1 MLKQFFKYTKNY
13 KKEWCIGYFCCVL
26 EAVFEI
32 MIPTLMSK
40 IIDIGV
46 GNKDYHYIF
55 KIGFIILLLSIF
67 SFIFG
72 RGCSNNFSKFGNG
85 FAAEIRDAEY
95 VKIQSFAF
103 SNMDHFTTPSLI
115 TRLTSDVTVIQNAIT
130 PGVRSIFRAPI
141 MLISGVIMATLMS
154 KELAIVFF
162 VAVPIL
168 FILLYLIVKSLPP
181 IYHKMQRTLD
191 VLNRVTQ
198 ENLTAIRVVK
208 AYARED
214 YEAAKF
220 ENVNQDLKEVSTLAY
235 SISMLN
241 SPAMQLVMYG
251 TIISL
256 VWFGGNLV
264 ISENLMVGQLTGF
277 LSYVLQIL
285 NSLMMISAV
294 FINLTK
300 AMESFH
306 RISEVLNEE
315 VELLDEG
322 DSNNQINEGSIRMEN
337 VFFKYS
343 KEAKEYVLEDVNL
356 SIRAGETIGILGG
369 TGASKTSLVQLI
381 PRLYD
386 ATKGTVYIDGIPVK
400 DYTLD
405 HLRDRVGIVLQKN
418 SLFSGTIAENLR
430 WGNETATLDELKQ
443 VCDIACASEFIE
455 QKEDGYDSYVD
466 EGGNN
471 FSGGQKQRLC
481 IARTLLKNP
490 KILIF
495 DDSTSALDMNT
506 EKTLYENLKTYYPDT
521 TKIIIA
527 QRISSV
533 SHADKIIILNDGVID
548 EIGGPDELLSHNK
561 IYQEIYYSQQKG
573 GVLND

>member
-85 FAAEIRDAEY
+85 FSAEIRDAEY

-220 ENVNQDLKEVSTLAY
+220 ENVNQNLKEVSTLAY

-405 HLRDRVGIVLQKN
+405 HLRDRVGMVLQKN

>member
-46 GNKDYHYIF
+46 GNKDYQYIF

-141 MLISGVIMATLMS
+141 MLISGIIMATLMS

-251 TIISL
+251 TIIFL

-322 DSNNQINEGSIRMEN
+322 NSNNQINEGSIRMEN

-386 ATKGTVYIDGIPVK
+386 ATKGTVYIDDIPVK

-405 HLRDRVGIVLQKN
+405 HLRDSVGMVLQKN

>member
-26 EAVFEI
+26 EALFEI

-46 GNKDYHYIF
+46 GNKDYNYII

-72 RGCSNNFSKFGNG
+72 RGCSDNFSKFGNG
-85 FAAEIRDAEY
+85 FATEIRDAEY
-95 VKIQSFAF
+95 RKIQSFAF

-115 TRLTSDVTVIQNAIT
+115 TRLTSDVTIIQNAIT

-141 MLISGVIMATLMS
+141 MLISGVIMATIMS

-162 VAVPIL
+162 VAIPIL
-168 FILLYLIVKSLPP
+168 FVLLFFIVKSLAP

-191 VLNRVTQ
+191 ILNRVTQ

-220 ENVNQDLKEVSTLAY
+220 ETVNHDLKEISTFAY

-264 ISENLMVGQLTGF
+264 ITENLMVGQLTGF

-322 DSNNQINEGSIRMEN
+322 NPINHINEGSVRMDH
-337 VFFKYS
+337 VSFKYS
-343 KEAKEYVLEDVNL
+343 KNAKEYVLENIDL
-356 SIRAGETIGILGG
+356 SIKAGETIGILGG
-369 TGASKTSLVQLI
+369 TGSSKTSLVQLI

-386 ATKGTVYIDGIPVK
+386 ATKGMVFIDDIPVK
-400 DYTLD
+400 DYSLS
-405 HLRDRVGIVLQKN
+405 HLRDNVGMVLQKN
-418 SLFSGTIAENLR
+418 TLFSGTITENLR
-430 WGNETATLDELKQ
+430 WGNESASLDDIKK

-455 QKEDGYDSYVD
+455 QKENDYESYVD

-533 SHADKIIILNDGVID
+533 SHADKIIILNDGMID
-548 EIGGPDELLSHNK
+548 EIGSPETLLSHNE
-561 IYQEIYYSQQKG
+561 IFQEIYYSQQKG

>member
-46 GNKDYHYIF
+46 GNKDYQYIF

-141 MLISGVIMATLMS
+141 MLISGIIMATLMS

-405 HLRDRVGIVLQKN
+405 HLRDRVGMVLQKN

-481 IARTLLKNP
+481 IARTLLKHP

>member
-1 MLKQFFKYTKNY
+1 MLRNFYRYTKNY
-13 KKEWCIGYFCCVL
+13 KKEWFIGFICCVL

-32 MIPTLMSK
+32 MIPTYMSK
-40 IIDIGV
+40 IIDIGI
-46 GNKDYHYIF
+46 GNRDIQYI
-55 KIGFIILLLSIF
+55 IRIGGFILILSIF
-67 SFIFG
+67 SFVFG

-95 VKIQSFAF
+95 LKIQSFAF

-115 TRLTSDVTVIQNAIT
+115 TRLTSDVTIIQNAIV
-130 PGVRSIFRAPI
+130 PGIRSIFRAPI
-141 MLISGVIMATLMS
+141 LLISGIVMATMMS
-154 KELAIVFF
+154 RELAVVFF
-162 VAVPIL
+162 IAVPIL
-168 FILLYLIVKSLPP
+168 GTLLFFIVKSLAP
-181 IYHKMQRTLD
+181 IYHRMQRIYD

-198 ENLTAIRVVK
+198 ENLRAIRVVK

-214 YEAAKF
+214 YESVKF
-220 ENVNQDLKEVSTLAY
+220 ESVNGELKDVSILAY

-241 SPAMQLVMYG
+241 APAMQLVMYG
-251 TIISL
+251 TIVSL

-264 ISENLMVGQLTGF
+264 ITDHLMVGQLTGF

-285 NSLMMISAV
+285 NSLMLISAV

-300 AMESFH
+300 AMESFR
-306 RISEVLNEE
+306 RIAEVLDENI
-315 VELLDEG
+315 ELLDEG
-322 DSNNQINEGSIRMEN
+322 DSNHKIVKGLVRLEN
-337 VFFKYS
+337 VSFKYS
-343 KEAKEYVLEDVNL
+343 KEAKEYVLEDINL
-356 SIRAGETIGILGG
+356 SIQAGETIGILGG
-369 TGASKTSLVQLI
+369 TGSSKTSLVQLI

-386 ATKGTVYIDGIPVK
+386 TTDGVVYIDDLPVQS
-400 DYTLD
+400 YPLS
-405 HLRDRVGIVLQKN
+405 HLRDRVGMVLQKN
-418 SLFSGTIAENLR
+418 TLFSGTIAENLR
-430 WGNETATLDELKQ
+430 WGNEDATLEEMKIAADT
-443 VCDIACASEFIE
+443 ACASEFIE
-455 QKEDGYDSYVD
+455 EKENGYDSYVE

-490 KILIF
+490 QILIF

-506 EKTLYENLKTYYPDT
+506 EKQLYDNLKTYHPHI

-533 SHADKIIILNDGVID
+533 IHADRIIILDDGKID
-548 EIGGPDELLSHNK
+548 DFGRPDELLLHNNIFK
-561 IYQEIYYSQQKG
+561 EIYNSQKKG

>member
-356 SIRAGETIGILGG
+356 FIRAGETIGILGG

-405 HLRDRVGIVLQKN
+405 HLRDRVGMVLQKN

-506 EKTLYENLKTYYPDT
+506 EKTLYENLKTYYPGT

>member
-168 FILLYLIVKSLPP
+168 FILLYLIVKGLPP

-198 ENLTAIRVVK
+198 ENLTVIRVVK

-481 IARTLLKNP
+481 IARTLLKHP

>member
-220 ENVNQDLKEVSTLAY
+220 ENVNQNLKEVSTLAY

-405 HLRDRVGIVLQKN
+405 HLRDRVGMVLQKN

-481 IARTLLKNP
+481 IARTLLKHP

>member
-55 KIGFIILLLSIF
+55 KIGLIILILSIF

-95 VKIQSFAF
+95 IKIQSFAF

-168 FILLYLIVKSLPP
+168 FVLLFLIVKSLPP

-220 ENVNQDLKEVSTLAY
+220 ENVNQDLKEISTLAY

-322 DSNNQINEGSIRMEN
+322 DSSNQINEGSIRMEN

-386 ATKGTVYIDGIPVK
+386 ATKGTVFIDDVPVK

-405 HLRDRVGIVLQKN
+405 HLRDRVGMVLQKN
-418 SLFSGTIAENLR
+418 SLFRGTIAENLR
-430 WGNETATLDELKQ
+430 WGNETATLDELKR

-455 QKEDGYDSYVD
+455 QKEGGYESYVD

-506 EKTLYENLKTYYPDT
+506 EKILYENLKTNYPDT

>member
-1 MLKQFFKYTKNY
+1 MLRTFYKYTKNY
-13 KKEWCIGYFCCVL
+13 KKEWLIGFICCVL

-32 MIPTLMSK
+32 MIPTYMSK
-40 IIDIGV
+40 IIDIGI
-46 GNKDYHYIF
+46 GNRDMQYII
-55 KIGFIILLLSIF
+55 KIGIFILVLSIF
-67 SFIFG
+67 SFVFG

-95 VKIQSFAF
+95 LKIQSFAF

-115 TRLTSDVTVIQNAIT
+115 TRLTSDVTIIQNAIV
-130 PGVRSIFRAPI
+130 PGIRSIFRAPI
-141 MLISGVIMATLMS
+141 LLISGIVMATMMS
-154 KELAIVFF
+154 QELAVVFF
-162 VAVPIL
+162 IAVPIL
-168 FILLYLIVKSLPP
+168 GTLLFFIVKNLAPL
-181 IYHKMQRTLD
+181 YHRMQRIYD

-198 ENLTAIRVVK
+198 ENLRAIRVVK

-214 YEAAKF
+214 YEYAKF
-220 ENVNQDLKEVSTLAY
+220 KSVNEELKEVSILAY

-241 SPAMQLVMYG
+241 APAMQLVMYG
-251 TIISL
+251 TIASL

-264 ISENLMVGQLTGF
+264 ITDHLMVGQLTGF

-285 NSLMMISAV
+285 NSLMLISAV

-306 RISEVLNEE
+306 RIAEVLDEKI
-315 VELLDEG
+315 ELLDEG
-322 DSNNQINEGSIRMEN
+322 DSKHKIVKGLVRMEN
-337 VFFKYS
+337 VSFKYS
-343 KEAKEYVLEDVNL
+343 KKAKEYVLEDINL
-356 SIRAGETIGILGG
+356 SIQSGETIGILGG
-369 TGASKTSLVQLI
+369 TGSSKTSLVQLI

-386 ATKGTVYIDGIPVK
+386 ATDGVVYIDDLPVQS
-400 DYTLD
+400 YPLS
-405 HLRDRVGIVLQKN
+405 HVRDRVGMVLQKN
-418 SLFSGTIAENLR
+418 TLFSGTIAENLR
-430 WGNETATLDELKQ
+430 WGNENATLEEMKAAADT
-443 VCDIACASEFIE
+443 ACASEFIE
-455 QKEDGYDSYVD
+455 EKENGYDYHVE

-490 KILIF
+490 QILIF

-506 EKTLYENLKTYYPDT
+506 EKKLYDNLKTYHPHI

-533 SHADKIIILNDGVID
+533 IHADRIIILDDGKID
-548 EIGGPDELLSHNK
+548 EIGTPDELLLHNK
-561 IYQEIYYSQQKG
+561 IFKEIYNSQKKG
-573 GVLND
+573 GVLNE

>member
-103 SNMDHFTTPSLI
+103 SNLDHFTTPSLI

-405 HLRDRVGIVLQKN
+405 HLRDRVGMVLQKN

>member
-356 SIRAGETIGILGG
+356 FIRAGETIGILGG

-386 ATKGTVYIDGIPVK
+386 ATKGTVYIDDIPVK

-405 HLRDRVGIVLQKN
+405 HLRDSVGMVLQKN

>member
-141 MLISGVIMATLMS
+141 MLISGIIMATLMS

-322 DSNNQINEGSIRMEN
+322 DSNNRINEGSIRMEN

-405 HLRDRVGIVLQKN
+405 HLRDRVGMVLQKN
-418 SLFSGTIAENLR
+418 SLFSGTVAENLR

>member
-405 HLRDRVGIVLQKN
+405 HLRDRVGMVLQKN

-506 EKTLYENLKTYYPDT
+506 EKALYENLKTYYPDT

-548 EIGGPDELLSHNK
+548 EIGGPDGLLSHNK

>member
-103 SNMDHFTTPSLI
+103 SNLDHFTTPSLI

-322 DSNNQINEGSIRMEN
+322 NSNNRIHEGSIRMEN

-405 HLRDRVGIVLQKN
+405 HLRDRVGMVLQKN

-481 IARTLLKNP
+481 IARTLLKHP

>member
-322 DSNNQINEGSIRMEN
+322 DSNNRINEGSIRMEN

-405 HLRDRVGIVLQKN
+405 HLRDRVGMVLQKN

-481 IARTLLKNP
+481 IARTLLKHP

>member
-1 MLKQFFKYTKNY
+1 MLRQFFKYTKNY
-13 KKEWCIGYFCCVL
+13 KKEWCIGYICCVL
-26 EAVFEI
+26 ESVFEI

-46 GNKDYHYIF
+46 GNKDYQYIF

-115 TRLTSDVTVIQNAIT
+115 TRLTSDVTVVQNAIT

-168 FILLYLIVKSLPP
+168 FVLLYLIVKSLPP

-220 ENVNQDLKEVSTLAY
+220 EAVNQDLKEVSTLAY
-235 SISMLN
+235 GISMLN

-264 ISENLMVGQLTGF
+264 ISEHLMVGQLTGF

-322 DSNNQINEGSIRMEN
+322 DPNNHINKGSVRMEN

-343 KEAKEYVLEDVNL
+343 KDAKEYVLEDINL

-386 ATKGTVYIDGIPVK
+386 ATKGTVYIDDIPVK

-405 HLRDRVGIVLQKN
+405 HLRDCVGMVLQKN

-430 WGNETATLDELKQ
+430 WGNETATLDELKR

-455 QKEDGYDSYVD
+455 QKEDGYESYVD

-506 EKTLYENLKTYYPDT
+506 EKTLYENLKTYYPDI

-533 SHADKIIILNDGVID
+533 SHADKIIILNDGMID
-548 EIGGPDELLSHNK
+548 EIGSPEELLSHNK

>member
-405 HLRDRVGIVLQKN
+405 HLRDRVGMVLQKN

>member
-405 HLRDRVGIVLQKN
+405 HLRDRVGMVLQKN

-481 IARTLLKNP
+481 IARTLLKHP

>member
-141 MLISGVIMATLMS
+141 MLISGIIMATLMS

-322 DSNNQINEGSIRMEN
+322 NSNNQINEGSIRMEN

-386 ATKGTVYIDGIPVK
+386 ATKGTVYIDDIPVK

-405 HLRDRVGIVLQKN
+405 HLRDSVGMVLQKN

>member
-405 HLRDRVGIVLQKN
+405 HLRDRVGMVLQKN

-506 EKTLYENLKTYYPDT
+506 EKTLYENLKTYYPGT

>member
-55 KIGFIILLLSIF
+55 KIGLIILILSIF

-95 VKIQSFAF
+95 IKIQSFAF

-405 HLRDRVGIVLQKN
+405 HLRDRVGMVLQKN